1 MLATQWKLKAG
12 VRGEIKFLLF
22 SLTHFIPDVGPR
34 KRGSHLE
41 WLDHF
46 EPHFWPV
53 DGNLTDWKCK
63 LSNTRGFAWG
73 CHAIMRSDSWRHL
86 MGPWWIL
93 HGSLVNLYIRVSLYY
108 RRYRFVLVYSLPSEW
123 RKLLKKF
130 CENFRRITE
139 ISTRKN
145 YVTLFIFKRMKHPY
159 HIWSNPIWRLSETA
173 KKGSGWKEQSI
184 KTPSSARRWAINFT
198 AIRHWETV
206 YRRVWMS

>member
-93 HGSLVNLYIRVSLYY
+93 HGSLVNLYIRVYTTVVIVLYLFTLY
-108 RRYRFVLVYSLPSEW
+108 LQSE
-123 RKLLKKF
+123 
-130 CENFRRITE
+130 ENFWKSFARTFGGSPKSQPEKITSLFLFLNGWNIPTIYGQIQYGGWVKQPKKE
-139 ISTRKN
+139 AAGRST
-145 YVTLFIFKRMKHPY
+145 V
-159 HIWSNPIWRLSETA
+159 
-173 KKGSGWKEQSI
+173 
-184 KTPSSARRWAINFT
+184 
-198 AIRHWETV
+198 
-206 YRRVWMS
+206 